1 MTESPVL
8 SRRLAAVPAPSFQE
22 ATDADRARLAELLA
36 GLSPA
41 SAYQR
46 FLTGRSAPTQGL
58 LTALLPERPAGG
70 AVLAFLGTE
79 LVGHGL
85 WARLPDAAA
94 AEIAVVVADRHQ
106 RRGIGTALARA
117 VLDDLVSQGVGHVE
131 VFSST
136 DNRAVARMIARQAP
150 GARRELDGPTTT
162 WSFPAPSGSSA
173 LPRTA

>member
-1 MTESPVL
+1 MTESPVP
-8 SRRLAAVPAPSFQE
+8 SRPLAAVATPSVRE
-22 ATDADRARLAELLA
+22 ATDADRALLAELLA

-46 FLTGRSAPTQGL
+46 FLTGRSAPTPGL

-79 LVGHGL
+79 LVGHAL

-94 AEIAVVVADRHQ
+94 AEIAIVVADRHQ
-106 RRGIGTALARA
+106 RRGIGTALAWA
-117 VLDDLVSQGVGHVE
+117 VIDDLASQGVGRVE

-150 GARRELDGPTTT
+150 GACREFDGPTTT